1 MAWLVISLLTK
12 EKISSILASIIS
24 ISSELLITLFLSSPL
39 YVFKMISLSL
49 SINDFRANP
58 YCLFNLSASSS
69 EMFNTTAISLV
80 MLSPPSG
87 MVFVYI
93 KDSPSNTPISV
104 FPAPISN
111 TITLS
116 CNSFTSKIKF
126 LSAKVFGTIPSVSS
140 PAFLRTVEICL
151 VYSLSA
157 KMICAFKVNSDDKFP
172 TGSLVLVPSFKINSF
187 GTISIIVFPSG
198 TSMSLTCI
206 MACPTSRT
214 EIPAYL
220 SFNSFV
226 TLFCTMVAYFPG
238 MVTYA
243 ELILN
248 LASSSAFSIVSNS

>member
-1 MAWLVISLLTK
+1 M
-12 EKISSILASIIS
+12 
-24 ISSELLITLFLSSPL
+24 
-39 YVFKMISLSL
+39 
-49 SINDFRANP
+49 
-58 YCLFNLSASSS
+58 
-69 EMFNTTAISLV
+69 
-80 MLSPPSG
+80 
-87 MVFVYI
+87 
-93 KDSPSNTPISV
+93 
-104 FPAPISN
+104 
-111 TITLS
+111 
-116 CNSFTSKIKF
+116 
-126 LSAKVFGTIPSVSS
+126 SS

-248 LASSSAFSIVSNS
+248 LASSSAFSIVFAIERAISSSFIIFPFLIPSHLLLVEHIISI